1 MKIKKFDEE
10 YIDRINK
17 IESNFEKIIGKIKNA
32 TLNSNVNFED
42 IKFMAVTKNVDVE
55 LVNVAIRKGIK
66 LLGENRVEEL
76 EKKYF
81 LYEKEK
87 VKIHFIGHLQSRKV
101 KKIINIVDCIESVD
115 SIKLAK
121 IISKHAEYKKIV
133 MPIFLEI
140 NIGNEE
146 TKFGFK
152 TNEILDAIIKI
163 SKIPNI
169 KIQGLMTIPP
179 KKNVELYFKQMR
191 SIYIDIL
198 NKKIDNVNM
207 QFLSMGMSSDFE
219 KAIKFGSNI
228 IRIGSLLFKN

>member
-1 MKIKKFDEE
+1 MKIKKFDEK
-10 YIDRINK
+10 YGNKINK
-17 IESNFEKIIGKIKNA
+17 VEKNFEEINEKIKKA
-32 TLNSNVNFED
+32 TLKLDVNFKD
-42 IKFMAVTKNVDVE
+42 VNFMAVTKNVDVE
-55 LVNVAIRKGIK
+55 IVNVAIRKGIK

-76 EKKYF
+76 EKKYH

-101 KKIINIVDCIESVD
+101 KKIISLVDCIESVD
-115 SIKLAK
+115 SIKLAE
-121 IISKHAEYKKIV
+121 IISKHAEYEKIV

-152 TNEILDAIIKI
+152 ANEILNAIANI

-179 KKNVELYFKQMR
+179 KKNVESYFKQMQ

-219 KAIKFGSNI
+219 KAIKFGVKLYIN
-228 IRIGSLLFKN
+228 RLFL